1 MWKSHGVCKIHYRW
15 TTGFGEPYDYDSIMH
30 YSSKAFSKNPRDNT
44 TMTIEPVNPDRADIG
59 GLGRK
64 RNLSDTDIA
73 KIKKLYKCPPYE
85 NW

>member
-1 MWKSHGVCKIHYRW
+1 MYLHIRYEISFRW

-30 YSSKAFSKNPRDNT
+30 YSSRAFSKDPYDNKS
-44 TMTIEPVNPDRADIG
+44 MTIESINPDRSEIT

-64 RNLSDTDIA
+64 RNLSETDVI
-73 KIKKLYKCPPYE
+73 KIKKLYKCSPYE